1 MLVQLQ
7 PSALFRPGG
16 ATEQHQTLRRSGSGF
31 KSRPG
36 FEGRGTRGA
45 RTDRRR
51 LSRPSSLVPRLS
63 PLTQTLE
70 LDGQATGC
78 KPVEVG
84 SIPTGV
90 FPIRATGETVSRW
103 WLISVLRPRSPSG
116 EPEESSPRRTCR
128 ASAKVSC
135 LRRI

>member
-7 PSALFRPGG
+7 PSALFHPGG

-31 KSRPG
+31 ESQPG
-36 FEGRGTRGA
+36 FEARDEGRGTRA
-45 RTDRRR
+45 RTDCRC
-51 LSRPSSLVPRLS
+51 LARPSSLAPH
-63 PLTQTLE
+63 QTLE

-90 FPIRATGETVSRW
+90 SSLGASRGSVFGR
-103 WLISVLRPRSPSG
+103 WLISVLCLLSPPG
-116 EPEESSPRRTCR
+116 EPEESSPKRACR
-128 ASAKVSC
+128 ASATVSC
-135 LRRI
+135 FR

>member
-7 PSALFRPGG
+7 PSALFHPGG

-36 FEGRGTRGA
+36 FEGREARDEGRGTRDEGRGA
-45 RTDRRR
+45 REQIAVV
-51 LSRPSSLVPRLS
+51 LLAPRPSSLAPH
-63 PLTQTLE
+63 QTLE

-90 FPIRATGETVSRW
+90 FPTMVAPCA
-103 WLISVLRPRSPSG
+103 PRH
-116 EPEESSPRRTCR
+116 
-128 ASAKVSC
+128 
-135 LRRI
+135 